1 MKCYH
6 VHHSINTS
14 ANQSAKAKELIDYG
28 NLRIGKEIRSYQEN
42 LFFGMSLRQ
51 SLFALLA
58 VIMAAIFYRPLVLTM
73 DSPASLA

>member
-14 ANQSAKAKELIDYG
+14 TNQSAKAKEVIDYG
-28 NLRIGKEIRSYQEN
+28 NLRIGKEIRGYQEN
-42 LFFGMSLRQ
+42 LFFGLSLRQ
-51 SLFALLA
+51 LLLALLP
-58 VIMAAIFYRPLVLTM
+58 VIMVTLFYRPLVLTM